1 LAAVSAAQV
10 CWSWGIDRVL
20 FVGDAKVVVDAI
32 NNGEARSSLRNP
44 ILQDLNTYLQEFS
57 AWKIAHGS
65 RDTNRP
71 AHELARMATTKEMDE
86 MWFVVPPVGIQ
97 NLLVSEE
104 HVFTL

>member
-1 LAAVSAAQV
+1 
-10 CWSWGIDRVL
+10 
-20 FVGDAKVVVDAI
+20 VGDAKVVVDAI

-57 AWKIAHGS
+57 AWKITHGS

-71 AHELARMATTKEMDE
+71 AHELAKMATAKEMDE

-97 NLLVSEE
+97 NLLGLEE
-104 HVFTL
+104 QVFTL